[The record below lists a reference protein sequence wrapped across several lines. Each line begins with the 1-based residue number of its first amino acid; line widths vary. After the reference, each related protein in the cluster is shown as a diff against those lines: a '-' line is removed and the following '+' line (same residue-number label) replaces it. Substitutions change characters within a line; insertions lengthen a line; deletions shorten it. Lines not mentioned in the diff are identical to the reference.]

1 MADESHKVFTVVES
15 VIFYHADPES
25 GTSKFAGPKER
36 VRIGLRDSL
45 KILSVFLKYVTSFL
59 QNQRKVHKMWP
70 WWKLGCQDL
79 VRDGG
84 TTSLR
89 RYKLSTINLISWII
103 NWSLP
108 TKTSMLIFMLV
119 WQSKWKICTLFLISR
134 INAPHL
140 STTPIIWETLFMKAS
155 KGSQAEQPII
165 SLTQHPI

>member
-70 WWKLGCQDL
+70 
-79 VRDGG
+79 
-84 TTSLR
+84 
-89 RYKLSTINLISWII
+89 
-103 NWSLP
+103 
-108 TKTSMLIFMLV
+108 
-119 WQSKWKICTLFLISR
+119 
-134 INAPHL
+134 
-140 STTPIIWETLFMKAS
+140 
-155 KGSQAEQPII
+155 
-165 SLTQHPI
+165 